1 METDEK
7 DKTYQD
13 YLLNQDFEPL
23 EANPD
28 QLTED
33 QCLWK
38 QRGNRQDL
46 EQLTKLLPN
55 LLTEK
60 QYKIYNMIYAKG
72 LSERNIAKRLKLNP
86 STVNQQH
93 KAIKK
98 KVKEYWER
106 NKL

>member
-1 METDEK
+1 VDIDEK
-7 DKTYQD
+7 EKTYQD
-13 YLLNQDFEPL
+13 YLIDQDFEPL

-28 QLTED
+28 QLTEKD
-33 QCLWK
+33 CMWK
-38 QRGNRQDL
+38 QRKNSQEL
-46 EQLTKLLPN
+46 ERLNKLLPN

-72 LSERNIAKRLKLNP
+72 LSERNVAKRLKLNP
-86 STVNQQH
+86 STINQQH

-106 NKL
+106 NKI